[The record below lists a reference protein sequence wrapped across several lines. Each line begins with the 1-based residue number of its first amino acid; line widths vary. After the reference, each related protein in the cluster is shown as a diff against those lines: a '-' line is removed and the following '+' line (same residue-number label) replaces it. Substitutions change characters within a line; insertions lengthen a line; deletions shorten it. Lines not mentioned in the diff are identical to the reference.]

1 MSEPSKPQ
9 LDALQGRLCY
19 QFSDLALLKRAL
31 THRSAGK
38 HHNERLEFLGD
49 AVIGLAAAAAFYDL
63 FPDADEGVL
72 SRLRALVVSGHSLAA
87 IAKEL
92 DLSSCLILG
101 ESERK
106 SGGRHRDSILAD
118 TLEALIG
125 AVALD
130 SGPEKALQVASGWLR
145 SAVESASPTDTIDAK
160 TQLQEWC
167 QARGEALPKYT
178 VVEVSGSD
186 HQQSFRVSCRLPS
199 RQCETEASGTSRRR
213 AEKSAAADMLN
224 QVSGQT
230 HD

>member
-1 MSEPSKPQ
+1 MSEPGKPQ

-38 HHNERLEFLGD
+38 QHNERLEFLGD

-118 TLEALIG
+118 TLEALVG

-130 SGPEKALQVASGWLR
+130 SSPEKALQVASGWLR

>member
-1 MSEPSKPQ
+1 MSEPGKAQ
-9 LDALQGRLCY
+9 LEALQGRLCY
-19 QFSDLALLKRAL
+19 QFSDLTLMKRAL

-49 AVIGLAAAAAFYDL
+49 AVIGLAAAAAFYDR

-72 SRLRALVVSGHSLAA
+72 SRLRALVVSGQSLAA
-87 IAKEL
+87 IAKDM

-118 TLEALIG
+118 TLEALVG

-130 SGPEKALQVASGWLR
+130 SGPEKALQVASVWLR
-145 SAVESASPTDTIDAK
+145 SAVESASPADTIDAK
-160 TQLQEWC
+160 TRLQEWC

>member
-1 MSEPSKPQ
+1 MSEPGKAQ
-9 LDALQGRLCY
+9 LEALQGRLCY
-19 QFSDLALLKRAL
+19 QFSDLTLLKRAL

-38 HHNERLEFLGD
+38 QHNERLEFLGD
-49 AVIGLAAAAAFYDL
+49 AVIGLAAAAAFYDR
-63 FPDADEGVL
+63 FSDADEGVL

-87 IAKEL
+87 IAKDI

-118 TLEALIG
+118 TLEALVG

-130 SGPEKALQVASGWLR
+130 ASPEKALEVAAGWLR
-145 SAVESASPTDTIDAK
+145 SAVELASPNDTIDAK

-167 QARGEALPKYT
+167 QARGEALPEYT

-186 HQQSFRVSCRLPS
+186 HQQSFRVCCRLPS
-199 RQCETEASGTSRRR
+199 RQCETEAAGTSRRR
-213 AEKSAAADMLN
+213 AEKSAAAEMLS
-224 QVSGQT
+224 QVSGQANG
-230 HD
+230 

>member
-1 MSEPSKPQ
+1 MSEPGKPQ

-118 TLEALIG
+118 TLEALVG

-130 SGPEKALQVASGWLR
+130 SSPEKALQVASGWLR

>member
-1 MSEPSKPQ
+1 MSEPGKPR
-9 LDALQGRLCY
+9 LDALQSRLCY
-19 QFSDLALLKRAL
+19 QFSDLTLLKRAL

-49 AVIGLAAAAAFYDL
+49 AVIGLATATAFYDL

-72 SRLRALVVSGHSLAA
+72 SRLRALVVSGQSLAA
-87 IAKEL
+87 IAKDM

-118 TLEALIG
+118 TLEALVG

-130 SGPEKALQVASGWLR
+130 AGPEKALQVAGGWLR

>member
-1 MSEPSKPQ
+1 MSEPGEAQ
-9 LDALQGRLCY
+9 LEALQGRLCY
-19 QFSDLALLKRAL
+19 QFSDQTLLKRAL
-31 THRSAGK
+31 THRSVGK
-38 HHNERLEFLGD
+38 QHNERLEFLGD
-49 AVIGLAAAAAFYDL
+49 AVIGLAAAAAFYER
-63 FPDADEGVL
+63 FPEADEGVL
-72 SRLRALVVSGHSLAA
+72 SRLRALVVSGQSLAA
-87 IAKEL
+87 IAKDM

-106 SGGRHRDSILAD
+106 SGGRNRDSILAN

-130 SGPEKALQVASGWLR
+130 ASPEKALEVAGGWLR

>member
-1 MSEPSKPQ
+1 MSEPGKPQ

-87 IAKEL
+87 IAKDM

-118 TLEALIG
+118 TLEALVG

-130 SGPEKALQVASGWLR
+130 ASPEKALEVAAGWLG
-145 SAVESASPTDTIDAK
+145 SAVESASPNDTIDAK

>member
-1 MSEPSKPQ
+1 MSEPGKPQ

-118 TLEALIG
+118 TLEALVG
-125 AVALD
+125 SVALD
-130 SGPEKALQVASGWLR
+130 SSPEKALQVASGWLR

>member
-1 MSEPSKPQ
+1 MSEPGKPQ

-118 TLEALIG
+118 TLEALVG

-130 SGPEKALQVASGWLR
+130 SSHEKALQVASGWLR

>member
-1 MSEPSKPQ
+1 LSEPGKPQ

-49 AVIGLAAAAAFYDL
+49 AVIGMAAAAAFYDL

-118 TLEALIG
+118 TLEALVG
-125 AVALD
+125 AVGLD
-130 SGPEKALQVASGWLR
+130 SSPEKALQVASGWLR

>member
-1 MSEPSKPQ
+1 MSEPGKPQ

-38 HHNERLEFLGD
+38 HHNERLEFFGD

-87 IAKEL
+87 IAKDM

-118 TLEALIG
+118 TLEALVG

-130 SGPEKALQVASGWLR
+130 ASPEKALQVASGWLR
-145 SAVESASPTDTIDAK
+145 SAIESASPTDTIDAK

-178 VVEVSGSD
+178 VVEISGSD

-224 QVSGQT
+224 QVTGQT

>member
-1 MSEPSKPQ
+1 MSEPGKPQ

-87 IAKEL
+87 IAKDM

-118 TLEALIG
+118 TLEALVG

-130 SGPEKALQVASGWLR
+130 ASPEKALEVAAAWLG
-145 SAVESASPTDTIDAK
+145 SAVESASPNDTIDAK

>member
-1 MSEPSKPQ
+1 MSEPGKPR
-9 LDALQGRLCY
+9 LDALQSRLCY
-19 QFSDLALLKRAL
+19 QFSDLTLLKRAL

-49 AVIGLAAAAAFYDL
+49 AVIGLAAATAFYDL

-72 SRLRALVVSGHSLAA
+72 SRLRALVVSGQSLAA
-87 IAKEL
+87 IAKDM

-118 TLEALIG
+118 TLEALVG

-130 SGPEKALQVASGWLR
+130 AGPEKALQVAGGWLR

>member
-1 MSEPSKPQ
+1 LSEPGKPQ
-9 LDALQGRLCY
+9 LDGLQGRLCY

-87 IAKEL
+87 IAKDM

-118 TLEALIG
+118 TLEALVG

-130 SGPEKALQVASGWLR
+130 ASPEKALEVAAGWLG
-145 SAVESASPTDTIDAK
+145 SAVESASPNDTIDAK

-167 QARGEALPKYT
+167 QARGEALPEYT

-186 HQQSFRVSCRLPS
+186 HQQSFRVCCRLPS
-199 RQCETEASGTSRRR
+199 RQCETEAAGTSRRR
-213 AEKSAAADMLN
+213 AEKSAAAEMLS
-224 QVSGQT
+224 QVSGQANG
-230 HD
+230 

>member
-1 MSEPSKPQ
+1 MSEPGKPQ

-118 TLEALIG
+118 TLEALVG

-130 SGPEKALQVASGWLR
+130 SSPEKALQVASGWLR

-186 HQQSFRVSCRLPS
+186 HQQSFRVSCSLPS

>member
-1 MSEPSKPQ
+1 MSEPGKPQ

-118 TLEALIG
+118 TLEALVG

-130 SGPEKALQVASGWLR
+130 ASPQKALEVAAGWLG
-145 SAVESASPTDTIDAK
+145 SAVESASPNDTIDAK

>member
-1 MSEPSKPQ
+1 LSEPGKPQ

-72 SRLRALVVSGHSLAA
+72 SRLRSLVVSGHSLAA
-87 IAKEL
+87 IAKDM

-118 TLEALIG
+118 TLEALVG

-130 SGPEKALQVASGWLR
+130 SGPEKALQVASSWLR
-145 SAVESASPTDTIDAK
+145 SAVESASPNDTIDAK

>member
-1 MSEPSKPQ
+1 M
-9 LDALQGRLCY
+9 
-19 QFSDLALLKRAL
+19 
-31 THRSAGK
+31 
-38 HHNERLEFLGD
+38 
-49 AVIGLAAAAAFYDL
+49 AAASAFYNR

-87 IAKEL
+87 IAKGR

-106 SGGRHRDSILAD
+106 SGGRHRDSILAN
-118 TLEALIG
+118 TLEALLG

-130 SGPEKALQVASGWLR
+130 AGPETALQVAGDWLR
-145 SAVESASPTDTIDAK
+145 SAVESASPSDTIDAK

-167 QARGEALPKYT
+167 QARGEPLPEYA

-199 RQCETEASGTSRRR
+199 RQCETEATGTSRRR
-213 AEKSAAADMLN
+213 AEKSAAAGMLS
-224 QVSGQT
+224 QISGQAN
-230 HD
+230 D

>member
-1 MSEPSKPQ
+1 MSEPGKPQ

-118 TLEALIG
+118 TLEALVG

-130 SGPEKALQVASGWLR
+130 SSPEKALQVASGWLR

-160 TQLQEWC
+160 TRLQEWC

>member
-1 MSEPSKPQ
+1 MSEPGKPQ

-118 TLEALIG
+118 TLEALVG

-130 SGPEKALQVASGWLR
+130 ANPEKALEVAAGWLR
-145 SAVESASPTDTIDAK
+145 SAVESASPNDTIDAK

-167 QARGEALPKYT
+167 QARGEALPEYT
-178 VVEVSGSD
+178 VIEVSGSD
-186 HQQSFRVSCRLPS
+186 HQQSFRVCCRLPS
-199 RQCETEASGTSRRR
+199 RQRETEAVGTSRRR
-213 AEKSAAADMLN
+213 AEKSAAADMLKL
-224 QVSGQT
+224 VPGQANG
-230 HD
+230 

>member
-1 MSEPSKPQ
+1 MSEPGKPQ
-9 LDALQGRLCY
+9 LDALQSRLCY
-19 QFSDLALLKRAL
+19 QFSDLTLLKRAL

-49 AVIGLAAAAAFYDL
+49 AVIGLATATAFYDL

-72 SRLRALVVSGHSLAA
+72 SRLRALVVSGQSLAA
-87 IAKEL
+87 IAKDM

-118 TLEALIG
+118 TLEALVG

-130 SGPEKALQVASGWLR
+130 AGPEKALQVAGGWLR

>member
-1 MSEPSKPQ
+1 MSEPSQPQ

-19 QFSDLALLKRAL
+19 QFSDPTLLKRAL
-31 THRSAGK
+31 THRSAGR

-49 AVIGLAAAAAFYDL
+49 AVIGLATATAFYDL

-72 SRLRALVVSGHSLAA
+72 SRLRALVVSGQSLAA
-87 IAKEL
+87 IAKDI

-118 TLEALIG
+118 TLEALVG

-130 SGPEKALQVASGWLR
+130 AGPEKALQVAGGWLR

>member
-1 MSEPSKPQ
+1 MSEPGKPQ

-118 TLEALIG
+118 TLEALVG

-130 SGPEKALQVASGWLR
+130 SSPEKALQVASGWLR

-213 AEKSAAADMLN
+213 AEKSAAADIFNFRME
-224 QVSGQT
+224 T
-230 HD
+230 

>member
-1 MSEPSKPQ
+1 MSEPGKPQ
-9 LDALQGRLCY
+9 LDALQSRLCY
-19 QFSDLALLKRAL
+19 QFSDLTLLKRAL

-49 AVIGLAAAAAFYDL
+49 AVIGLAAATAFYDL

-72 SRLRALVVSGHSLAA
+72 SRLRALVVSGQSLAA
-87 IAKEL
+87 IAKDM

-118 TLEALIG
+118 TLEALVG

-130 SGPEKALQVASGWLR
+130 AGPEKALQVAGGWLR

>member
-1 MSEPSKPQ
+1 MSEPGKPQ

-38 HHNERLEFLGD
+38 HHKERLEFLGD

-118 TLEALIG
+118 TLEALVG

-130 SGPEKALQVASGWLR
+130 SSPEKALQVASGWLR